1 VDLLG
6 DPAFRALVDQA
17 KWVCA
22 THPDLLPFYLAAI
35 REKGKGILT

>member
-17 KWVCA
+17 KRLCA
-22 THPDLLPFYLAAI
+22 RHPDLLPYYLAAV
-35 REKGKGILT
+35 REKGKGILA